1 MSNKIAIK
9 NVKTVFPDGVKE
21 NLTVLCEDGVI
32 TDILPC
38 GQIDG
43 YTVIDGEG
51 NYLSPGFIDAH
62 LHGGGGSDF
71 MDEED
76 DAYNNIIGAH
86 LVHGTTS
93 FMPTTLASD
102 TDSLINA
109 VKRYEK
115 IKTEGDVGDYLV
127 GLHLEGPYLSP
138 YSAGAQKPE
147 HIRDYDKNEYEKVIE
162 IANGNVGRWS
172 GAPEVKGAGEFA
184 KYMAKHGVT
193 VSIAHTDATFEQT
206 LKAFEDGFK
215 HITHFYSC
223 TSSVKR
229 EKGFRIA
236 GVIEAGYFLD
246 DMNVEII
253 ADGCHLP
260 QSLLK
265 LIVKVKGTDRVMLV
279 TDAMRAA
286 GQDVKE
292 SYLGAK
298 TDPMPVVIEDGV
310 AKLLSREAFGGSI
323 ATADR
328 LVRTML
334 GVGVSVSDAVKMIT
348 VNPVKMMN
356 IKEKIGKIE
365 KGYIADL
372 CIFDE
377 NVNVKKV
384 IKRGKIVF
392 SEEK

>member
-9 NVKTVFPDGVKE
+9 NVKIVFPDRVEE
-21 NLTVLCEDGVI
+21 NLTLLLDDGIISDVVADEK
-32 TDILPC
+32 T
-38 GQIDG
+38 DG
-43 YTVIDGEG
+43 YTVIDGQG
-51 NYLSPGFIDAH
+51 NYLSPGFVDAH

-71 MDEED
+71 MDEDEN
-76 DAYNNIIGAH
+76 AYKNIISAH
-86 LVHGTTS
+86 LTHGTTS

-115 IKTEGDVGDYLV
+115 VKTEGDVCDYLV

-138 YSAGAQKPE
+138 FSAGAQKPE

-172 GAPEVKGAGEFA
+172 GAPEVNGAGEFA
-184 KYMAKHGVT
+184 KYMAQNGVT

-206 LKAFEDGFK
+206 VNAFEDGFK

-223 TSSVKR
+223 TSTVKR

-236 GVIEAGYFLD
+236 GVIEAGYYLN

-298 TDPMPVVIEDGV
+298 SDPMPVVIEDGV

-334 GVGVSVSDAVKMIT
+334 GVGVSMSDAIKMIT

-356 IKEKIGKIE
+356 VNKKIGKIE

-372 CIFDE
+372 CLFDE

-384 IKRGKIVF
+384 FKRGIIVF

>member
-1 MSNKIAIK
+1 
-9 NVKTVFPDGVKE
+9 
-21 NLTVLCEDGVI
+21 
-32 TDILPC
+32 
-38 GQIDG
+38 
-43 YTVIDGEG
+43 
-51 NYLSPGFIDAH
+51 
-62 LHGGGGSDF
+62 
-71 MDEED
+71 
-76 DAYNNIIGAH
+76 
-86 LVHGTTS
+86 
-93 FMPTTLASD
+93 MPTTLASD

-115 IKTEGDVGDYLV
+115 VKTEGDVGDYLV

-138 YSAGAQKPE
+138 FSAGAQKPE

-172 GAPEVKGAGEFA
+172 GAPEVNGAGEFA
-184 KYMAKHGVT
+184 KYMAQNGVT

-206 LKAFEDGFK
+206 VNAFEGGFK

-223 TSSVKR
+223 TSTVKR

-236 GVIEAGYFLD
+236 GVIEAGYYLN

-298 TDPMPVVIEDGV
+298 SDPMPVVIEDGV

-334 GVGVSVSDAVKMIT
+334 GVGVSMSDAIKMIT

-356 IKEKIGKIE
+356 VNKKIGKIE

-372 CIFDE
+372 CLFDE

-384 IKRGKIVF
+384 FKRGIIVF